1 MVAGPFAFNLCLMK
15 HLVTLA
21 VLLFAV
27 GAATAADTIYVHP
40 NAELG
45 GDGRSWNAPYR
56 TLTIAMADAQA
67 GDEIW
72 MAKGTYRLGA
82 TLNMKNGVRIYGG
95 FNGDEQLRERR
106 DWYRNPAILEPTQNV
121 KSIVSMTDLD
131 STTRLDGLVLQGA
144 TESAVVVNGGAPV
157 FFNCLLRN
165 NSGVMG
171 GAVKALRVSRIRFE
185 FCVFTNNTV
194 VGDGGAIYIGSVKT
208 DSLYTYGPFLGECLF
223 DRNKAESGFGGA
235 VMLDSVASIPQIASC
250 VFYANSAFGGGAM
263 TTSRTYAYITNST
276 FHRNKIEG
284 PLTTIGRTLALNG
297 GWLQNSIVWSGDETD
312 TLRHVADIEVG
323 AGDTNKLTT
332 SACLIE
338 ADFDLGFWQS
348 NPQFEDEA
356 NVYGID
362 GFFGT
367 DDDGLRLSSFSPVR
381 DGGVIDGFVN
391 HQNCDA
397 IGNPRL
403 VGRKIDIGAY
413 ESQRS
418 GRMGYRE
425 VMSELRTGKMV
436 MFFRHAKTDWGQKDP
451 GPSPECFPGRNL
463 IWEGREQSR
472 EIGKHWTSLGVSIG
486 DAFSSPVCRCW
497 ETALLM
503 VGRYEKK
510 NHWASGG
517 TALDSARW
525 ADLETIPTNGNRFMI
540 SHDAVANYL
549 FNPAGDGSIL
559 TTAEIMEGDCM
570 IFRPTG
576 DTIEVL
582 AQWCSDTWERYY
594 VRFPETTS
602 MPDGP
607 CLGESPVGI
616 HATPLPATDHLSIMV
631 EGGEAV
637 RVVDVMGRTI
647 VELPASVT
655 HTVDV
660 SAWPSGLYHLVGV
673 TSGRSTTAVISR

>member
-1 MVAGPFAFNLCLMK
+1 MVAGPFAFNLCPMK
-15 HLVTLA
+15 HLATLA

-106 DWYRNPAILEPTQNV
+106 DWYRNPTIIESAGGVETL
-121 KSIVSMTDLD
+121 VSMKDVD
-131 STTRLDGLVLQGA
+131 STSRLDGLVLQGA
-144 TESAVVVNGGAPV
+144 LLSAVVVEGGAPV
-157 FFNCLLRN
+157 FFNCHFRDN
-165 NSGVMG
+165 QSISG
-171 GAVKALRVSRIRFE
+171 GAIRATGVSRMRIE
-185 FCVFTNNTV
+185 FCTFTNNHAETS
-194 VGDGGAIYIGSVKT
+194 GGAIDISSVSK
-208 DSLYTYGPFLGECLF
+208 DPAYAWGPFIGESLF
-223 DRNKAESGFGGA
+223 DKNTSSIEGGA
-235 VMLDSVASIPQIASC
+235 ISFSECASIPQLASN
-250 VFYANSAFGGGAM
+250 VFTENKANLGGAVS
-263 TTSRTYAYITNST
+263 TARTYIYITNCT
-276 FHRNKIEG
+276 FFKNTLEVVG
-284 PLTTIGRTLALNG
+284 PLGGRTLFVNG
-297 GWLQNSIVWSGDETD
+297 GHVQNSVIWGGNPADNS
-312 TLRHVADIEVG
+312 RHVADVDVPN
-323 AGDTNKLTT
+323 DTTKLTT
-332 SACLIE
+332 LACLIE

-348 NPQFEDEA
+348 NPQFEDEN
-356 NVYGID
+356 NVLGID

-403 VGRKIDIGAY
+403 VGRKIDLGAY
-413 ESQRS
+413 ESQRN

-425 VMSELRTGKMV
+425 VMKELRTGKMV
-436 MFFRHAKTDWGQKDP
+436 MFFRHAKTDWGQQDP

-472 EIGKHWTSLGVSIG
+472 EIGKHWTSLGVPIG
-486 DAFSSPVCRCW
+486 DAFSSPFCRCW

-517 TALDSARW
+517 TASDSARW

-549 FNPAGDGSIL
+549 FNPAGDGSVL
-559 TTAEIMEGDCM
+559 TTAEIMEGDCV

-607 CLGESPVGI
+607 CVGESPIGI

>member
-1 MVAGPFAFNLCLMK
+1 MKYFAVCAL
-15 HLVTLA
+15 LVLA
-21 VLLFAV
+21 VGSAV
-27 GAATAADTIYVHP
+27 AADTIYVHP

-56 TLTIAMADAQA
+56 TLTIALADAQA

-72 MAKGTYRLGA
+72 MAEGTYRMGA
-82 TLNMKNGVRIYGG
+82 TLNMKNGVRLYGG
-95 FNGDEQLRERR
+95 FNGDEALRERR
-106 DWYRNPAILEPTQNV
+106 DWFRNPTILEPAQNV
-121 KSIVSMTDLD
+121 KTLVQMTDLD

-144 TESAVVVNGGAPV
+144 TESAVLVNGGAPV
-157 FFNCLLRN
+157 FFNCLFRN
-165 NSGVMG
+165 NSGMMG
-171 GAVKALRVSRIRFE
+171 GAVRASGVSRIRFE
-185 FCVFTNNTV
+185 FCTFTNNTV
-194 VGDGGAIYIGSVKT
+194 VGDGGAVYIQKVAT
-208 DSLYTYGPFLGECLF
+208 DPLYKYGPFLGECLF
-223 DRNKAESGFGGA
+223 DRNSAPTGMGGG
-235 VMLDSVASIPQIASC
+235 VVFDSVASIPQIASC
-250 VFYANSAFGGGAM
+250 VFHANSAMMGGAL
-263 TTSRTYAYITNST
+263 SSVRTYSYITNST
-276 FHRNKIEG
+276 FHRNR
-284 PLTTIGRTLALNG
+284 LTGSLKTVGRTLTLNG
-297 GWLQNSIVWSGDETD
+297 GWLQNSIVWGGDESD
-312 TLRHVADIEVG
+312 TTRHVTDIEL
-323 AGDTNKLTT
+323 AGDDTTKLTT

-348 NPQFEDEA
+348 NPQFEDEN

-403 VGRKIDIGAY
+403 VGRKNDLGAY
-413 ESQRS
+413 ESQRN

-425 VMSELRTGKMV
+425 VMNELRTGKMV

-472 EIGKHWTSLGVSIG
+472 EIGKHWISLGVPIG

-497 ETALLM
+497 ETAQLM

-510 NHWASGG
+510 SHWASGG
-517 TALDSARW
+517 TTNDPARW

-549 FNPAGDGSIL
+549 FNPAGDGSVL
-559 TTAEIMEGDCM
+559 TTAEIMEGDCV

-594 VRFPETTS
+594 VRFPEATS
-602 MPDGP
+602 VSDGP
-607 CLGESPVGI
+607 SVGEKIAGI
-616 HATPLPATDHLSIMV
+616 HATPLPATDHLSVIV

-637 RVVDVMGRTI
+637 RVVDVMGRTVI
-647 VELPASVT
+647 ELPASVS

-660 SAWPSGLYHLVGV
+660 SSWTPGLYHLVGI
-673 TSGRSTTAVISR
+673 TTGRSTTAVIAR